1 MITYW
6 SSISNGL
13 HTLPSSLDFLQQ
25 VVLQISTQWCTSPL
39 LSSMWSHTLNLPILK
54 QTSYFREAINWAKD
68 PSTSHHETS
77 TFPYIHTHPASTGP
91 LCRRRHASPVSS
103 ISSFVST
110 WEAPGI
116 NPRSS
121 HLSGSFP
128 TSPTT
133 SCGQNL
139 DLWQHQSSNRAT
151 ARKSRCWKAGL
162 PFTLPPT
169 SPRTWQ
175 LK

>member
-1 MITYW
+1 M
-6 SSISNGL
+6 
-13 HTLPSSLDFLQQ
+13 D
-25 VVLQISTQWCTSPL
+25 STPCPADLTSFSR
-39 LSSMWSHTLNLPILK
+39 LSSRSPHNDLHPLYSQACDPYPFLSK
-54 QTSYFREAINWAKD
+54 PLREVINWAKD

-91 LCRRRHASPVSS
+91 PCRQRHASPVSS

-139 DLWQHQSSNRAT
+139 DLWQHQGSNRAT
-151 ARKSRCWKAGL
+151 ARNSRCWKAGL
-162 PFTLPPT
+162 PFSLPPT
-169 SPRTWQ
+169 SPRT
-175 LK
+175 